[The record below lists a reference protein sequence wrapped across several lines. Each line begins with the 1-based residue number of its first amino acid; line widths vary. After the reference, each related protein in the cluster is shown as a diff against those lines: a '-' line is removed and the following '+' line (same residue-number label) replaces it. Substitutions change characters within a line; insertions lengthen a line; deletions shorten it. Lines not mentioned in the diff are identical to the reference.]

1 MTKIY
6 TENMAKDQLFKK
18 VTILLQTISYKDSVI
33 LRNHFFTKLTNV
45 RFIYIYA
52 AKWDSYADIRR

>member
-1 MTKIY
+1 
-6 TENMAKDQLFKK
+6 MAKDQLFKK

-52 AKWDSYADIRR
+52 AKWNSYADIRR